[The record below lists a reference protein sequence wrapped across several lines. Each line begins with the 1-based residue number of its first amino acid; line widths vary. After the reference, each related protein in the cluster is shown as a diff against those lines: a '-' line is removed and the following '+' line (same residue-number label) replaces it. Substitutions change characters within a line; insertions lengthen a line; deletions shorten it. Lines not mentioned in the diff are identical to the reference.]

1 MDRSILKDI
10 HRYWF
15 GDRTSPD
22 DFPEDKSKIWF
33 TRSDEIDEHIRR
45 TFGPYISDAA
55 EARWDLADLSR
66 EEQIALVVLLDQFP
80 RNIFRVSGEA
90 FAWDAK
96 ARDIARRLIALGKD
110 RFTWIERTFLYLPFE
125 HSEHLADQDY
135 SVLLF
140 AELAVEAPDSLTAT
154 MRNDLDYATRHRDLI
169 RKFGRFP
176 HRNVMLDRPSTP
188 EEAAFV
194 KEHGRGY

>member
-1 MDRSILKDI
+1 VDRSLLKDI

-15 GDRTSPD
+15 GDHTSPD
-22 DFPEDKSKIWF
+22 DFPEEKSKIWF
-33 TRSDEIDEHIRR
+33 TRSDETDEHIRL
-45 TFGPYISDAA
+45 TFGPYIPEAA
-55 EARWDLADLSR
+55 EERWDLASLTR

-80 RNIFRVSGEA
+80 RNIFRVTGEA

-96 ARDIARRLIALGKD
+96 ARDIARRLIALGKG

-125 HSEHLADQDY
+125 HSEHLADQDC

-140 AELAVEAPDSLTAT
+140 AELAVEAPDSLKETL
-154 MRNDLDYATRHRDLI
+154 RSDLDYATRHRDLI